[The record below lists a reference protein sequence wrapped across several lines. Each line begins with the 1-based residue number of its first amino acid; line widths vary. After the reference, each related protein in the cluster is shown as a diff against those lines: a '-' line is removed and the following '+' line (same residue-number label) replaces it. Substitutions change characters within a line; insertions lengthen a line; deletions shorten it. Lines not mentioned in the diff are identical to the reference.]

1 MRPVTIVFSIV
12 VLVVSARSA
21 LAEHAFERLPTPP
34 LPTAVHHPNASQHG
48 MVAAQ
53 DRIAAQVGADI
64 LEDGGNAVDA
74 AVAVGF
80 ALAVTHPQAG
90 NLGGGGFMLIRMQ
103 ETGESVAI
111 DYRETAPAAASRDMY
126 LGNDGDVDEDAIYYS
141 HRASGVPGT
150 VAGLI
155 HAHEK
160 FGVLPF
166 RRVINPAIRLAKHG
180 HPIHYFTAASVE
192 DYREILERYPAARAE
207 FFKPDGTGYAPGEKW
222 RRPELAKVLKTI
234 RRHGTDGFYA
244 GWVADAIADEMA
256 ANGGLI
262 TREDLANFKVVERVP
277 VTGSYR
283 GHDIISF
290 PPPSS
295 GGILL
300 IQMLNML
307 ALDEPAAFSGPD
319 ADSLHVLIEIMRRAY
334 ADRAELM
341 GDADFVDMPTDLL
354 LSPDYAATRAST
366 IKPDRADQSSE
377 IFNGV
382 EPTNEGGQTTHY
394 SVIDQHGNMVAN
406 TYTLNLSFG
415 SGVVIPGT
423 GIVMNNEM
431 DDFAAKPGVPNA
443 YGLVMGERNAIEP
456 GKRPLSSMTPTLV
469 LKDGEPYLSVG
480 AQGGSRIITA
490 VFNIIRNVIDK
501 DMNMAE
507 AVAAP
512 RVHHQWKP
520 DQVLYG
526 PMVSNDTVAG
536 LSSKGHDLAPFDWF
550 ATANAVMVKDGWY
563 YGYSDERGPGGAACA
578 PYAGC

>member
-1 MRPVTIVFSIV
+1 MKLFTTIFSAA
-12 VLVVSARSA
+12 VLMFAAPQA
-21 LAEHAFERLPTPP
+21 LAGDKDGTRPTPS
-34 LPTAVHHPNASQHG
+34 LPTAVYHPNAGQHG

-53 DRIAAQVGADI
+53 EKIAAQVGADI
-64 LEDGGNAVDA
+64 LEAGGNAVDA

-90 NLGGGGFMLIRMQ
+90 NLGGGGFMLVRMH
-103 ETGESVAI
+103 ETGETIAI

-126 LGNDGDVDEDAIYYS
+126 LGGDGEVDEDTIYYT
-141 HRASGVPGT
+141 HKASGVPGT
-150 VAGLI
+150 VAGLL
-155 HAHEK
+155 HAHKK

-166 RRVINPAIRLAKHG
+166 HRVINPAIRLARRG
-180 HPIHYFTAASVE
+180 HAMHYFTAATIE
-192 DYREILERYPAARAE
+192 EYRDVLERYPSAREE
-207 FFKPDGTGYAPGEKW
+207 FFKSGGIGYAPGETW
-222 RRPELAKVLKTI
+222 RRPELAKVLRAI
-234 RRHGTDGFYA
+234 RRHGTDGFYK
-244 GWVADAIADEMA
+244 GWVADAIVDDMA
-256 ANGGLI
+256 AHGGLI
-262 TREDLANFKVVERVP
+262 TREDLARYRVVERAP
-277 VTGSYR
+277 VIGNYR

-307 ALDEPAAFSGPD
+307 AVQDLVPSNGSD
-319 ADSLHVLIEIMRRAY
+319 AESLHVLIEIMRRAY

-341 GDADFVDMPTDLL
+341 GDTDFIDMPSEVL
-354 LSPDYAATRAST
+354 LSPDYAATRTST
-366 IKPDRADQSSE
+366 IKPDRADRSDD

-382 EPTNEGGQTTHY
+382 EEPAEGGQTTHF
-394 SVIDQHGNMVAN
+394 SVIDKDGNMVAN

-415 SGVVIPGT
+415 SGVVVPGT

-431 DDFAAKPGVPNA
+431 DDFAAKPGIPNA
-443 YGLVMGERNAIEP
+443 YGLVMGERNAIVP

-469 LKDGEPYLSVG
+469 LKDGEPFLSVG

-490 VFNIIRNVIDK
+490 VYHIIRHVIDHQ
-501 DMNMAE
+501 MNVGE
-507 AVAAP
+507 AISAP
-512 RVHHQWKP
+512 RIHHQWKP

-526 PMVSNDTVAG
+526 PSIAEDTVQA
-536 LSSKGHDLAPFDWF
+536 LEAKGHAVVPFDWH
-550 ATANAVMVKDGWY
+550 ASAHAVMVKDGWY